1 MNLGEGDLMAGRPG
15 RSGGHNRLSP
25 EQHLL
30 RGTWNVTRHGPRPA
44 AIPPTSTVRVDPTP
58 PAWLHADAQAE
69 WRRLAPV
76 LGQHGALAETDADA
90 LAAYC
95 EAFTT
100 WKQATARLRQ
110 FGMVVKRS
118 TDAGELPV
126 ISPYVKIAHQAMQHM
141 RAFLI
146 EFGMTPSSRGRMPV
160 KPPPPAPV
168 SKWGRI

>member
-1 MNLGEGDLMAGRPG
+1 MAGRKG

-25 EQHLL
+25 AEHLL

-44 AIPPTSTVRVDPTP
+44 TIAPTVRVDPNP
-58 PAWLHADAQAE
+58 PAWLHEEAQTE

-100 WKQATARLRQ
+100 WKHATARLRQ

-118 TDAGELPV
+118 KADGELPV
-126 ISPYVKIAHQAMQHM
+126 ISPYVKIAHQAMAHM
-141 RAFLI
+141 RAFLV
-146 EFGMTPSSRGRMPV
+146 EFGMTPSSRGRV
-160 KPPPPAPV
+160 QVRPPASDPV
-168 SKWGRI
+168 SKWGRHL